1 MSYTKVCIAGLS
13 AAGKTT
19 LLRELGEQ
27 MPEFEIIDG
36 SHRLCELAKCSIEEL
51 KILSRDRLDSLRMQ
65 FLDFVQNTQANLI
78 VSGHYS
84 FLMNDGSYDIAMK
97 EDARFYDMVLF
108 LDTDCNVICE
118 RLNQRGVN
126 LTLESIQQWNA
137 FELRGLQNA
146 CKRHNTL
153 FSAIDFQAS
162 EVAKFIYFIHNK
174 KELVIPS
181 AVFSS
186 FMQERAL
193 KPTIILSDCDG
204 TLDNKDGVKEFYK
217 IPSVADYGVN
227 DVFHGHRFYGAYQFF
242 RLTQKR
248 LELDEGV
255 FYSACKRAAHSLD
268 LAPQL
273 VETLQTTSASLI
285 AITAGIRAIWQEVFH
300 RYEIAFQLV
309 ANDRHTIIFEDTK
322 AYFARELTR
331 LGFRVI
337 ALGDGLVDVGM
348 LEYATKPI
356 LIESKK
362 TESIISRL
370 SKEAQNRLIICQQNR
385 LADSIK
391 AAYENL

>member
-13 AAGKTT
+13 ACGKTT
-19 LLRELGEQ
+19 LLQALKTL
-27 MPEFEIIDG
+27 MPEFEIVEG
-36 SHRLCELAKCSIEEL
+36 SQKLCELAKCNIEEL
-51 KILSRDRLDSLRMQ
+51 MALSKERLDCLRAQ
-65 FLDFVQNTQANLI
+65 FLDFLQNAGANLI

-84 FLMNDGSYDIAMK
+84 FLMSSGGYDIAMR
-97 EDARFYDMVLF
+97 EDARFYDMVFF
-108 LDTDCNVICE
+108 LDTDCNVIYE
-118 RLNQRGVN
+118 RLRQRGIN
-126 LTLESIQQWNA
+126 LSLESIKAWNA
-137 FELRGLQNA
+137 FELHGLQEE

-153 FSAIDFQAS
+153 FSAIDSQAS
-162 EVAKFIYFIHNK
+162 EVAKFIHFIHNER
-174 KELVIPS
+174 ELVIPS

-186 FMQERAL
+186 FMQEHGHSL

-217 IPSVADYGVN
+217 IPSVADYGID
-227 DVFHGHRFYGAYQFF
+227 DVFCGHRFYGAYQFF

-248 LELDEGV
+248 LEIDEGV
-255 FYSACKRAAHSLD
+255 FYSACKRAAHSLA

-273 VETLQTTSASLI
+273 VEVLQTSNASLI

-300 RYEIAFQLV
+300 RYELAFSLV
-309 ANDRHTIIFEDTK
+309 ANDRRTIISEDTK

-337 ALGDGLVDVGM
+337 ALGDGLVDIGM

-362 TESIISRL
+362 TEFILSRL

-385 LADSIK
+385 LADSIR
-391 AAYENL
+391 AAL